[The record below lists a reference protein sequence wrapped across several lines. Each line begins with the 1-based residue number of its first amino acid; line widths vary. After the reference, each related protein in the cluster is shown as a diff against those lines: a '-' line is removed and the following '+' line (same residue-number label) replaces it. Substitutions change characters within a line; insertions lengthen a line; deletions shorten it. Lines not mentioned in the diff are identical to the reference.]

1 MKLQTI
7 KLVFILT
14 SSLLNLNLAAQE
26 TDSTRYTASN
36 KGKFFISWGGNRSAY
51 TKSDITLTGEGY
63 NIVLSD
69 IEALDRPKGWHVDYI
84 NPARMTIP
92 QTNFKLGY
100 YINDK
105 YYVAFAL
112 DHMKYVMT
120 QNQYVNVNGS
130 IDLPAEDPGAI
141 YNGNYNNTAVQMT
154 PDFLQFEHTDGL
166 NFLYGEFGRSD
177 DISKLFGINNT
188 DKIQINVMEG
198 IGLGL
203 LYPKTNA
210 TVLLKE
216 RYDDFHIS
224 GFGVSLTAGLNITFL
239 KYFYVQGDVRGG
251 YINMNDIRTTQ
262 DTVDRASQDF
272 FYVQSVLSLGGIFR
286 IF

>member
-7 KLVFILT
+7 KLVFLIS
-14 SSLLNLNLAAQE
+14 SSLLSLNLAGQE
-26 TDSTRYTASN
+26 TDSIRYTASN

-51 TKSDITLTGEGY
+51 TKSDITLKGDGY

-69 IEALDRPKGWHVDYI
+69 VEAHDRPKGWHVDYI

-130 IDLPAEDPGAI
+130 IDLPAEDPGTI
-141 YNGNYNNTAVQMT
+141 YNGNYNNTPVQMT
-154 PDFLQFEHTDGL
+154 SEFLKFEHTDGL

-177 DISKLFGINNT
+177 DISKIFGINNT

-239 KYFYVQGDVRGG
+239 KYFYIQGDVRGG

-262 DTVDRASQDF
+262 DPIDRASQDF